1 MGKREINDRQ
11 GTGGN
16 SSWKQQAVMKRC
28 RDGKHKRSLIVNE
41 RCVRVE
47 GESKHSSGSYASIV
61 ARAVLIGSFPQ
72 LVSEAA
78 STFILQ

>member
-1 MGKREINDRQ
+1 MDKRQ
-11 GTGGN
+11 AGN
-16 SSWKQQAVMKRC
+16 WGQFIVEAAGSHETLCEQ
-28 RDGKHKRSLIVNE
+28 KRSLIVNE

-47 GESKHSSGSYASIV
+47 GESKHSSGSYASVV